1 MNCKDI
7 PVNKFERQYNKLV
20 AELHSYQKKV
30 SESKKLVAEIRNEI
44 HNTEGSVEEQEERKV
59 QLEERAMASW
69 KSLKEVRYNMQRI
82 SREMDMLKNK
92 MLMKIESQRRNHE
105 GYF

>member
-1 MNCKDI
+1 MNSQNI
-7 PVNKFERQYNKLV
+7 PVNKFEKQYNKLV

-44 HNTEGSVEEQEERKV
+44 HNNEGSQEEQEQRRI

-82 SREMDMLKNK
+82 SREMDLLKNK
-92 MLMKIESQRRNHE
+92 MLMKIETQRRHNE

>member
-1 MNCKDI
+1 MCSQNI
-7 PVNKFERQYNKLV
+7 PVNKFERQFNKLV
-20 AELHSYQKKV
+20 AELHSYQRKV

-44 HNTEGSVEEQEERKV
+44 HNTEGSLQEQEARKV

-82 SREMDMLKNK
+82 SREMDLLKNK
-92 MLMKIESQRRNHE
+92 MLMKIESQRRNNE
-105 GYF
+105 GQF